1 MTIEQPESEAK
12 NVTANRVPSSD
23 LLGSVLTRRDW
34 STIRAALWAYRCA
47 EQNSRRGCNRVMDT
61 EVFEASA
68 KRERRILRTLIK
80 CKHLSMPNVK
90 TEGRAHE

>member
-1 MTIEQPESEAK
+1 MK
-12 NVTANRVPSSD
+12 NQTPTAPTETPNRLGSSA

-47 EQNSRRGCNRVMDT
+47 EMNSRRGCNRVMDA

-68 KRERRILRTLIK
+68 KRERKILRTLMK
-80 CKHLSMPNVK
+80 CKQFDMPNDP
-90 TEGRAHE
+90 